1 MLVKWRV
8 LDAWTSFLKFISKYI
23 FRVKKIMMNMNVL
36 NFLKKLKWSD
46 ENVRNKENNDYNNV
60 VGALP
65 THA

>member
-1 MLVKWRV
+1 
-8 LDAWTSFLKFISKYI
+8 
-23 FRVKKIMMNMNVL
+23 MNVL

-46 ENVRNKENNDYNNV
+46 ENIRNKENNDCNNV